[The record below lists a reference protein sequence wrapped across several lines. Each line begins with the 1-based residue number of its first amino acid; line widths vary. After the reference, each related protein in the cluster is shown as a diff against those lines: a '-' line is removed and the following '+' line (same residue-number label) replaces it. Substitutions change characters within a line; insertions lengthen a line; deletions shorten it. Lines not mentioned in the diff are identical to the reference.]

1 MKRLILA
8 TLLAFPMI
16 APTIAMADPGSRC
29 HFHGKKLA
37 AESTVLQCA
46 SQRKASLIEAG
57 KLEKIWASVQ
67 QASIDL
73 VDGKKAKECGLSIKT
88 PRPQTTPSPLRT
100 CSLPRLAISLLL
112 TTRAIKEKAT
122 PKRVAFS
129 VKKPSLESAQR

>member
-57 KLEKIWASVQ
+57 NLEKIWASVQ

-73 VDGKKAKECGLSIKT
+73 VDGKKAKEWRVIYQNPAASDNAKSSLYLFFT
-88 PRPQTTPSPLRT
+88 PPGNFIAANHTGN
-100 CSLPRLAISLLL
+100 
-112 TTRAIKEKAT
+112 
-122 PKRVAFS
+122 
-129 VKKPSLESAQR
+129 